1 MFTDEFINWEL
12 GQQSN
17 YTRVAGVDDQIIYFD
32 SDSTFDY
39 PNDINIYLNPNLPNA
54 SVLNRGFRLVIP
66 TFGYRIYGNTSGG
79 GPRPLRVYQ
88 TGSGVTTTLLA
99 QFDTGRIP
107 PMVMEFFWDPAFSG
121 GKYRTAKYSLDTSLG
136 DKDNGSGFLSDTQIL
151 GQSFS
156 SHKKY
161 AFLYGGNGSPAIAGS
176 TTIIPRNAV
185 IFADESILIGTGNLT
200 TSNAN
205 SLMSFGLIPIGDL
218 PQTFVDLI
226 PNVPYSSIDPGI
238 ANSAEV
244 LFKPKPMSDY
254 GYGDAAYSNGKGFI
268 TKSDSGI
275 GIIRTASPV
284 SICRRVSPD
293 ATTTGNHILL
303 VPYVVQGAGNSTADT
318 ALPPGKYFGGTAGA
332 PDLYLASGNSNV
344 NDVNLKKTLFV
355 DENGVDATAVV
366 GNINKPWNTLQSALS
381 YIATNNLS
389 GYTIHIFK
397 GNYAM
402 TAGVTVNT
410 ASVTSVNIYF
420 ELGARINFNPTSAGE
435 VMFTVSDA
443 SSSFEFNI
451 AGEYKNA
458 NSNEQGIINISN
470 NGKLFLNSRNRNCEL
485 NLINLSVTN
494 IASASSGNMIATT
507 GVYSGAGTCSYNI
520 ENCLLKLNDSS
531 SSGASSIVNIPNNT
545 VSVTEKL
552 TISDSTLIN
561 SGLFKT
567 DAAIT
572 ISETQSE
579 ISITN
584 SVIANANVTP
594 IIINQPDLFYIS
606 NVIFFDTNSANVGFT
621 FSDSG
626 TGGTTKIYIGARC
639 VSNFKLP
646 TSSNTNFL
654 NMTGGILDCQLDL
667 GNRLPSI

>member
-1 MFTDEFINWEL
+1 MFTDEFINWES
-12 GQQSN
+12 GQQNN
-17 YTRVAGVDDQIIYFD
+17 YTRIAGVDDQIIYFD
-32 SDSTFDY
+32 ADSNFDQ
-39 PNDINIYLNPNLPNA
+39 PNAIKIYLNPNLPNA
-54 SVLNRGFRLVIP
+54 SVLNRGFRFVIP
-66 TFGYRIYGNTSGG
+66 TFGYRIFGNTSGG
-79 GPRPLRVYQ
+79 GPRPLEIWQ
-88 TGSGVTTTLLA
+88 QGIGITTTLLA
-99 QFDTGRIP
+99 EFDTGRIP
-107 PMVMEFFWDPAFSG
+107 PMVMEFFWDPVVK
-121 GKYRTAKYSLDTSLG
+121 KYRSAKYSLDTSLG
-136 DKDNGSGFLSDTQIL
+136 DIDNGSGARSDNQIL

-161 AFLYGGNGSPAIAGS
+161 AFFYGGNLSPAFSGS
-176 TTIIPRNAV
+176 STIIPRNAV
-185 IFADESILIGTGNLT
+185 IFADEAILIGTGNLT
-200 TSNAN
+200 TTDPNA
-205 SLMSFGLIPIGDL
+205 LMSFGLIPIGDL
-218 PQTFVDLI
+218 PGSFVDLI
-226 PNVPYSSIDPGI
+226 PNVPYSSIDSGI
-238 ANSAEV
+238 SNSAEV
-244 LFKPKPMSDY
+244 LFKPKPISDY
-254 GYGDAAYSNGKGFI
+254 GYSNASYSNGKGFI
-268 TKSDSGI
+268 LKSDSGI

-284 SICRRVSPD
+284 SPCRRISDAGVS
-293 ATTTGNHILL
+293 TTGNHILL
-303 VPYVVQGAGNSTADT
+303 VPYIVQGATISANDV
-318 ALPPGKYFGGTAGA
+318 ALPPGQYFGGAPGA
-332 PDLYLASGNSNV
+332 PDLYLAAGNANV

-355 DENGVDATAVV
+355 DENGVDGDAAV
-366 GNINKPWNTLQSALS
+366 GDINRPWSSLQSALS
-381 YIATNNLS
+381 YITTNNLS

-397 GNYAM
+397 GDYAM
-402 TAGVTVNT
+402 TTGVTVNT
-410 ASVTSVNIYF
+410 ALVTSVNVYF
-420 ELGARINFNPTSAGE
+420 ELGARINFSPTVAGT
-435 VMFTVSDA
+435 VMFTVSNA

-458 NSNEQGIINISN
+458 NANEQGIINISN
-470 NGKLFLNSRNRNCEL
+470 NGKLFLNNGNRNCEL

-507 GVYSGAGTCSYNI
+507 GVYSGSGTCSYTI

-567 DAAIT
+567 DAAINVLE
-572 ISETQSE
+572 SQSE

-594 IIINQPDLFYIS
+594 ININQPDLFYIS
-606 NVIFFDTNSANVGFT
+606 NVVFFDTNSTNIGFT

-646 TSSNTNFL
+646 TSTNTNFL